1 MTERPGN
8 IIPRHRDWC
17 YCIKMN
23 GKAVKLLRKVS
34 SLGGGDLEHLKKIY
48 LKMNH
53 LERGRERLIFETK
66 IREAEE
72 KANA

>member
-1 MTERPGN
+1 
-8 IIPRHRDWC
+8 
-17 YCIKMN
+17 MN

-53 LERGRERLIFETK
+53 LERGRERLIFEK
-66 IREAEE
+66 LIREAEE
-72 KANA
+72 KSNA